1 MPVWDAVAVH
11 IRDPWAEAGPT
22 VAEVRIT
29 RAHMVARLM
38 AADLM
43 VARRLPTAERRLMVV
58 AQTDVQRPLTA
69 AGLRVMA
76 VDPMVGLHPLT
87 AVEER
92 HHTVEAEQ
100 LHLMEAVVT

>member
-38 AADLM
+38 AADPM
-43 VARRLPTAERRLMVV
+43 APRLHTAERRLTVV
-58 AQTDVQRPLTA
+58 AQSDVQRPLTA

-76 VDPMVGLHPLT
+76 ADPTVGLLLLPT
-87 AVEER
+87 AAEEVP
-92 HHTVEAEQ
+92 HMAEAEQ
-100 LHLMEAVVT
+100 LHLMEAAVT